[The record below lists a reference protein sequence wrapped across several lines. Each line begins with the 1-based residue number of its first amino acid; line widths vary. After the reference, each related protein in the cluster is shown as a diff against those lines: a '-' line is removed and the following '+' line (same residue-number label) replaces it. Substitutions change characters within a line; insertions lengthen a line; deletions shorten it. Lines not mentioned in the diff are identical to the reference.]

1 MEICLL
7 HPAGEY
13 LKGRPAQE
21 RVRPNLDGGWGGG
34 GRRGGAGGYGEVGR
48 GAMTLDETMKHIR
61 YMLLVKHTL
70 YIINI

>member
-21 RVRPNLDGGWGGG
+21 RVRPNLDGGGGG
-34 GRRGGAGGYGEVGR
+34 GEGEGEVGQ
-48 GAMTLDETMKHIR
+48 GAMTLDETMNHIR

>member
-13 LKGRPAQE
+13 LKGRSAQE
-21 RVRPNLDGGWGGG
+21 RVRPNLDGGWGGE
-34 GRRGGAGGYGEVGR
+34 AGEVGQ

>member
-1 MEICLL
+1 M
-7 HPAGEY
+7 
-13 LKGRPAQE
+13 
-21 RVRPNLDGGWGGG
+21 GGG
-34 GRRGGAGGYGEVGR
+34 GGEAGEVGQ